1 MVNDGWAGWPKA
13 LGELPLASFGWEGYH
28 FQEDGFPH
36 ATQWGSKSSHTEM
49 TVVNN
54 KLHLCPP
61 PGNVSKSCFLS
72 GHVLPIRP
80 LIHDMVMWLSL
91 LPVMGQPM
99 GSQKFKPMWA
109 FSMLPAG
116 TELTKW
122 KYIQFSFMRHNSN
135 SRKSSET
142 CGFPLP
148 LHEKQL
154 QRNTV
159 SYTGNDC
166 PRTCMWGR
174 AVIMAATVT
183 GTS

>member
-1 MVNDGWAGWPKA
+1 MVNDDGWAGWPKA
-13 LGELPLASFGWEGYH
+13 LGELPLAEK
-28 FQEDGFPH
+28 
-36 ATQWGSKSSHTEM
+36 ATIFKRMASHMPLSEAVSHSHTEM

-72 GHVLPIRP
+72 GHVLPVRP

-99 GSQKFKPMWA
+99 GSQKLKPMWA
-109 FSMLPAG
+109 SSMLPAG

-142 CGFPLP
+142 CGFSLP

-154 QRNTV
+154 QRNNA

-166 PRTCMWGR
+166 PRTRMWGR
-174 AVIMAATVT
+174 AMIMAATVT